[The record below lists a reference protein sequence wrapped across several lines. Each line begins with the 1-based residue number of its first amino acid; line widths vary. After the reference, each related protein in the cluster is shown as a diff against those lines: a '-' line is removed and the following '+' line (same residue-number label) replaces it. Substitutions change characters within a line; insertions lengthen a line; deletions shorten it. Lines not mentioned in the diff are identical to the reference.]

1 MLPLVV
7 HMKRERNSCIKNEKK
22 NRGGKKREML
32 KLCTADQLGYECQI
46 GSFGKLQKWADMGLL
61 TLMLE
66 K

>member
-1 MLPLVV
+1 
-7 HMKRERNSCIKNEKK
+7 
-22 NRGGKKREML
+22 ML